1 MDKRFKII
9 TETLMKRPRTLTSAQ
24 DLEAIS
30 QQSLQIAKLLE
41 SVLPIFFL
49 CLRTLHIYHEQ
60 HPEVQRLAE
69 KVASTLHQAMLKR
82 KIINID
88 LNEKRFLLDDIP
100 LSHGE
105 IRTGADLMRLMDEH
119 YIGRIS
125 FREGVKGR
133 DISGLLDL
141 LVEQA
146 PEFRSAE
153 LNAMLVARG
162 IVSISLDEK
171 IERPEEA
178 VIDESEFQP
187 RVIEDLRQFY
197 LTSLD
202 VVREIQSELLA
213 DGEFGIWRLDFLI
226 ENLFFHVSRQHFGL
240 LAALNLRK
248 FGSFRIVHPVNTCII
263 AAFIGAQLTKDGLR
277 LRELMRAAFLHDCAL
292 LVDENSSEDILGH
305 ALKGAEIVDRNEHL
319 EKLAV
324 VCVFEHHGQLRDV
337 SPLCNVFTSI
347 IALSSKLDRLIAD
360 SKLSPEAAVIEL
372 QRQNTAGRELEVHK
386 ALAALFYPVA
396 PGTLVRLADGE
407 IALAVGGDAGSGGLM
422 VKVFA
427 DKNGEILSKS
437 VLKTVTVWSVVSC
450 ANSNEMDSNL
460 IFRLL

>member
-9 TETLMKRPRTLTSAQ
+9 TETMMKRPRTLTSAQ

-30 QQSLQIAKLLE
+30 RESLQIAKLLE
-41 SVLPIFFL
+41 SVLPVFFL
-49 CLRTLHIYHEQ
+49 CLRTLKVYNVQ

-69 KVASTLHQAMLKR
+69 NVAAALRETMLKR

-88 LNEKRFLLDDIP
+88 LNEKRFLLDDI
-100 LSHGE
+100 LISHGE
-105 IRTGADLMRLMDEH
+105 IKIDADFVRLLDEH
-119 YIGRIS
+119 YIGRVS
-125 FREGVKGR
+125 FREGVKGQ

-141 LVEQA
+141 LIEQA
-146 PEFRSAE
+146 PEFRPDE
-153 LNAMLVARG
+153 LNAMLVGSG
-162 IVSISLDEK
+162 IASISLDEK
-171 IERPEEA
+171 VERPEDA
-178 VIDESEFQP
+178 VIDESEFQA

-226 ENLFFHVSRQHFGL
+226 ENLFFHVSRQHYGL
-240 LAALNLRK
+240 LAALNLR
-248 FGSFRIVHPVNTCII
+248 SFASSRIVHPVNTCII

-292 LVDENSSEDILGH
+292 LLDDDTSEYEAKH
-305 ALKGAEIVDRNEHL
+305 ALSSAEIVDRNEHL

-324 VCVFEHHGQLRDV
+324 VCVYEHHEQLQTT
-337 SPLCNVFTSI
+337 PPPCNVFTSI
-347 IALSSKLDRLIAD
+347 ISLASQLDCLIAD
-360 SKLSPEAAVIEL
+360 LKLSPEAAVEEL
-372 QRQNTAGRELEVHK
+372 QHQNSTNHEPEVYK
-386 ALAALFYPVA
+386 ALANLFYPVA

-407 IALAVGGDAGSGGLM
+407 IALAVGGDASSGGLM

-427 DKNGEILSKS
+427 DKTGNIIAKNI
-437 VLKTVTVWSVVSC
+437 LKTVTVWSVVSC
-450 ANSNEMDSNL
+450 ANSDAMDSNL
-460 IFRLL
+460 VFRLL